1 MTSQV
6 LDTKT
11 NTFISPATET
21 RSVLRQRQV
30 VPLEHNWVWS
40 KTTEGMVQLH
50 ALQIQKHLFIFT
62 MLLNFV
68 PVDISHLSFGF
79 VLASK
84 EHHSMARYGAWWHVT
99 PVPRITCWESLKFFP
114 SVFAY
119 CKQSRTEGGGGL
131 EMRLSEDYIYWL
143 PICFNYF
150 KDSDESSQ
158 TDSDDGN
165 VKTSVEQRAS
175 KLINILK
182 VAFIMHKIMVVLYWG
197 LREREKER
205 ERWVLPHD
213 LWQMYFLWTEHYLF
227 CSLWKA
233 AYV

>member
-1 MTSQV
+1 
-6 LDTKT
+6 
-11 NTFISPATET
+11 
-21 RSVLRQRQV
+21 
-30 VPLEHNWVWS
+30 
-40 KTTEGMVQLH
+40 MVQLQT
-50 ALQIQKHLFIFT
+50 LQIQKHLFIFT

-68 PVDISHLSFGF
+68 PVDISHLSFGT
-79 VLASK
+79 
-84 EHHSMARYGAWWHVT
+84 WHVT
-99 PVPRITCWESLKFFP
+99 PVPRITCWESPKLFS

-131 EMRLSEDYIYWL
+131 EMRLSEVYIYWL

-182 VAFIMHKIMVVLYWG
+182 VAFIMHKIMVVLYRG
-197 LREREKER
+197 LPSLQKCMCWINPWR
-205 ERWVLPHD
+205 
-213 LWQMYFLWTEHYLF
+213 
-227 CSLWKA
+227 CS
-233 AYV
+233 